1 MTKRKNSP
9 PKKLQEEMTARELL
23 KTDISNITEQ
33 EFRTIIIKVIAGL
46 EKSMEDIRET
56 MATNNME
63 LKNNYDVLKNAI
75 NEIHNKL
82 EVEASNAWIEEAERK
97 ISDLEDT
104 VIEKEETEKKR
115 DKLIQEHERIVREL
129 SDTIKQNNIC
139 NIGIPKEEERGKGAE
154 GVLEQI
160 IAENF
165 PNLGREREVEIQ
177 EAQRTPLRCNLNPS
191 SA

>member
-1 MTKRKNSP
+1 MMKWKNSP

-33 EFRTIIIKVIAGL
+33 KFRTIIIKLIAGL
-46 EKSMEDIRET
+46 EKSMEDIGET

-63 LKNNYDVLKNAI
+63 LKNSYSELENGI
-75 NEIHNKL
+75 NEIHNQL
-82 EVEASNAWIEEAERK
+82 EASNARIEEAERR
-97 ISDLEDT
+97 ISDLEDII
-104 VIEKEETEKKR
+104 IEKEETEKKR
-115 DKLIQEHERIVREL
+115 DKLIQEHERRDREL
-129 SDTIKQNNIC
+129 SDTNKWNNIHI
-139 NIGIPKEEERGKGAE
+139 IGIPEEEERGKGAE

-165 PNLGREREVEIQ
+165 SKLEREVEVEIQ
-177 EAQRTPLRCNLNPS
+177 EAQRTPLRRNLNRS